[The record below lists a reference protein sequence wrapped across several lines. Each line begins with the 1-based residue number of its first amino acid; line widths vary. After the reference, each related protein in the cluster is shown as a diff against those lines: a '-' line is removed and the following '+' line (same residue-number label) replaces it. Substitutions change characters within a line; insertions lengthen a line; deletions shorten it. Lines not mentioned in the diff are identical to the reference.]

1 MNSLDIPILF
11 GILALLIILSALFS
25 SSETSMMALNRY
37 RLKHQVK
44 SGHKGAKLAQKL
56 LESPDRLLGVI
67 LLGNNFV
74 NIFASSIATIIAM
87 KLVGEAGIALAAG
100 LLTMVVLVFAEV
112 APKTLAALFPEKI
125 AYPAAYV
132 LTPLLKLLSPIVWLV
147 NFFANGL
154 LKLFGVNIHNVE
166 DAHALTHEELQTLI
180 YEATSQLPEQY
191 RSMLSSVLSLES
203 VTVEDVMIPKQDMY
217 AVDVDQPIEHILKAI
232 QKSPYTRVAIYRG
245 SIDEDLI
252 GILNLRRAL
261 PVLMRDEVTLKDIIK
276 IVRPAYFVPETTSL
290 NIQLG
295 KFNEQKRRM
304 ALIVNEYGDLQGML
318 TMEDLLEEI
327 VGKLSTDAKAKP
339 MQDTVALH
347 DDGSMTI
354 DASEFIRDLNKEYD
368 LQLPTDGP
376 KTLNGLIQE
385 VLEELPSPGT
395 CIKIEEYVLEVVE
408 TSSNAIEAV
417 KLSTYTHSKRKKATH
432 D

>member
-1 MNSLDIPILF
+1 
-11 GILALLIILSALFS
+11 
-25 SSETSMMALNRY
+25 MMALNRY

-44 SGHKGAKLAQKL
+44 AGHKGAKLAQKL

-74 NIFASSIATIIAM
+74 NIFASSVATIIAM
-87 KLVGEAGIALAAG
+87 KLIGEAGIALAAG

-112 APKTLAALFPEKI
+112 APKTLAALYPEKI

-132 LTPLLKLLSPIVWLV
+132 LTPLLKILSPIVWLV

-154 LKLFGVNIHNVE
+154 LKLFRININNVE

-191 RSMLSSVLSLES
+191 RSMLSSVLELEN

-217 AVDVDQPIEHILKAI
+217 AVDVDLPFDQFLNAI
-232 QKSPYTRVAIYRG
+232 QRSPYTRVAIYR
-245 SIDEDLI
+245 SSLDEDLI

-261 PVLMRDEVTLKDIIK
+261 PLLMKEDVSLKDIIK
-276 IVRPAYFVPETTSL
+276 ITRPAYFVPETTPL
-290 NIQLG
+290 NIQLR
-295 KFNEQKRRM
+295 KFNERKRRM
-304 ALIVNEYGDLQGML
+304 ALIVDEYGHLQGLL

-327 VGKLSTDAKAKP
+327 VGKLSTDSKKVKP
-339 MQDTVALH
+339 SETVAFNA
-347 DDGSMTI
+347 DGTMTI
-354 DASEFIRDLNKEYD
+354 DAGEFIRDLNKEFA
-368 LQLPTDGP
+368 LSLPTDGP

-385 VLEELPSPGT
+385 VLEALPEKGT
-395 CIKIEEYVLEVVE
+395 CIKVDEYVLEVVE
-408 TSSNAIEAV
+408 TSANAIEVV
-417 KLSTYTHSKRKKATH
+417 KLSIKSDAEQNRKKAMY

>member
-1 MNSLDIPILF
+1 
-11 GILALLIILSALFS
+11 
-25 SSETSMMALNRY
+25 MMALNRY

-44 SGHKGAKLAQKL
+44 AGHKGAKLAQKL
-56 LESPDRLLGVI
+56 LETPDRLLGVI

-74 NIFASSIATIIAM
+74 NIFASSVATIIAM
-87 KLVGEAGIALAAG
+87 KLIGEAGIALAAG

-112 APKTLAALFPEKI
+112 APKTLAALYPEKI

-132 LTPLLKLLSPIVWLV
+132 LTPLLKILSPIVWLV

-154 LKLFGVNIHNVE
+154 LKLFRININNVE

-191 RSMLSSVLSLES
+191 RSMLSSVLELEN

-217 AVDVDQPIEHILKAI
+217 AVDVDLPFDQFLNAI
-232 QKSPYTRVAIYRG
+232 QRSPYTRVAIYR
-245 SIDEDLI
+245 SSLDEDLI

-261 PVLMRDEVTLKDIIK
+261 PLLMKEDVSLKDIVK
-276 IVRPAYFVPETTSL
+276 ITRPAYFVPETTPL
-290 NIQLG
+290 NIQLR
-295 KFNEQKRRM
+295 KFNERKRRM
-304 ALIVNEYGDLQGML
+304 ALIVDEYGDLQGLL

-327 VGKLSTDAKAKP
+327 VGKLSTDSKKVKP
-339 MQDTVALH
+339 SETVAFNA
-347 DDGSMTI
+347 DGTMTI
-354 DASEFIRDLNKEYD
+354 DAGEFIRDLNKEFA
-368 LQLPTDGP
+368 LSLPTDGP

-385 VLEELPSPGT
+385 VLEALPEKGT
-395 CIKIEEYVLEVVE
+395 CIKIDEYVLEVVE
-408 TSSNAIEAV
+408 TSANAIELV
-417 KLSTYTHSKRKKATH
+417 KLSINSNAEQTRKKAMY